1 MVYSMKVYIANPP
14 FFNKFNRQVRWS
26 AKTSG
31 ALHPPIYIAY
41 AAANLKKNGF
51 DVKLVDAI
59 AEEMDI
65 DSFVKDVVKFKPEL
79 VILETSTPSIMND
92 SKIAAKIKKSIKGVK
107 VVFGGPHAS
116 ALPVRTLKESVAD
129 GVCIREYDITVVE
142 VAKAVS
148 KKKGFKE
155 IKGVAF
161 RLGKDVIVNE
171 PRELIEDLASLPR
184 PMLDQLPVG
193 KYKDTLLSEPF
204 MFFITT
210 RGCPYKCI
218 YCNWPKTMFGNKARY
233 RDPIDVVD
241 EVEEVIKKY
250 DLKTYKFFDDTFTIK
265 RDHVK
270 AICRELI
277 KRGINT
283 PWICNARAD
292 KLDEEM
298 LRLMKESGCYLMKV
312 GVESGNQEI
321 LDWTKKGTT
330 LDVMRKFFKLTRKVG
345 IQTFASF
352 MIGYPQESDE
362 SIKQTI
368 DFAKELGPDMAQ
380 FVILQPLPG
389 TPLWDELEKS
399 GMIPKEID
407 WSKYIT
413 NEGYVDLVFEHPLY
427 SRDELREISSKMW
440 KEYYLRPKYIMR
452 RLVRSFTSVDEIKRN
467 IYGVKKV
474 FRYNKKKLED

>member
-1 MVYSMKVYIANPP
+1 MYISNPP
-14 FFNKFNRQVRWS
+14 FFNSFNRQVRWS

-51 DVKLVDAI
+51 DVKFVDAI

-65 DSFVKDVVKFKPEL
+65 ASFVKDVAKFKPSL
-79 VILETSTPSIMND
+79 VVLETSTPSIMND
-92 SKIAAKIKKSIKGVK
+92 SKIAEAIKKKMNNVK
-107 VVFGGPHAS
+107 VVFTGPHVS
-116 ALPVRTLKESVAD
+116 ALPLRTLKESVVDAI
-129 GVCIREYDITVVE
+129 CIREYDITIVE
-142 VAKAVS
+142 VAKAVKG
-148 KKKGFKE
+148 KKEFGG

-161 RLGKDVIVNE
+161 KSGKKNVMNE
-171 PRELIEDLASLPR
+171 PRELVEDLASLPR

-193 KYKDTLLSEPF
+193 KYKDTLLTEPF

-241 EVEEVIKKY
+241 EVEDAIKRY
-250 DLKTYKFFDDTFTIK
+250 GLKTYKFFDDTFTIK
-265 RDHVK
+265 RSHVK

-277 KRGINT
+277 RRGIKT

-298 LRLMKESGCYLMKV
+298 LRLMKESGCYLMKI
-312 GVESGNQEI
+312 GVESGNQDI

-330 LDVMRKFFKLTRKVG
+330 LDVMRKFFKLTKKVG

-352 MIGYPQESDE
+352 MIGYPQETDDT
-362 SIKQTI
+362 IRQTI
-368 DFAKELGPDMAQ
+368 DFAKELEPDMAQ

-389 TPLWDELEKS
+389 TPLWDGMVKD
-399 GMIPKEID
+399 GMIPKDID
-407 WSKYIT
+407 WSEYIT
-413 NEGYVDLVFEHPLY
+413 KEGYVDLVFEHPTY
-427 SRDELREISSKMW
+427 TKDELREISSKMW
-440 KEYYLRPKYIMR
+440 KDYYLRPKYILR
-452 RLVRSFTSVDEIKRN
+452 RFIKGLTSVEEIRRN
-467 IYGVKKV
+467 IHGVKKI
-474 FRYNKKKLED
+474 FRYNKKKL